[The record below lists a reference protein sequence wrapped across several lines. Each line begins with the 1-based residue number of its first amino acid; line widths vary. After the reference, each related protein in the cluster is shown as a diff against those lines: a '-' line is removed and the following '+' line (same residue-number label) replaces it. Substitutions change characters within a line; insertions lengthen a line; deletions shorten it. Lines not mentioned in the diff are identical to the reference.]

1 MVKPVSFGQLAAVGS
16 ILTMLGVHAFLFF
29 FARLKGKLYL
39 KQQTTP
45 RDIVLFIF
53 IHLQCHYSDSYNFF
67 TFWQVLQ
74 VKKLLRNISL
84 ANLTYCFQPEREKC
98 IQFHGSFWCDVF
110 RVVGSLCSYGI
121 WKEAPLAHYFL
132 LSFLLA
138 HFKMHTSIIISFMSF
153 HF

>member
-1 MVKPVSFGQLAAVGS
+1 
-16 ILTMLGVHAFLFF
+16 MLGVHTFFF

-53 IHLQCHYSDSYNFF
+53 IHSQYHYSNSHNFL

-74 VKKLLRNISL
+74 GKKLFRNISSS
-84 ANLTYCFQPEREKC
+84 NLTDCSQCEREKY
-98 IQFHGSFWCDVF
+98 IQIPWIFLTCGGF
-110 RVVGSLCSYGI
+110 RVVGNMCLYGI
-121 WKEAPLAHYFL
+121 WKEAPLAYFFS

-138 HFKMHTSIIISFMSF
+138 HLKMHTSTIISFMSF